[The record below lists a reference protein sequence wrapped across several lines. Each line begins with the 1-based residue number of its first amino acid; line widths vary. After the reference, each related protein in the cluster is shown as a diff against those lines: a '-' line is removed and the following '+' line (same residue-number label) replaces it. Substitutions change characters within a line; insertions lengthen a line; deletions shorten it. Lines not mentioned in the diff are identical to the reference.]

1 MAKSKSFFG
10 LRTGST
16 KSATFSI
23 YRGEQITKDRVEKV
37 ANPQTSS
44 QMLQRMKLAQVA
56 AATARLEGLVNHS
69 FEGVPYGYQS
79 VGEFRRRNLE
89 NGALN
94 VARWIPKGM
103 ADPGVADYVISSGTL
118 VPFNSVVLSGTPAIA
133 INILVEKFFK
143 GFEKS
148 GTSLNG
154 TELPRLVENGDADEA
169 LEGFFEE
176 NPYLQGGDQITF
188 LLQGDLI
195 KSEITWPNKYNTGYD
210 STYRTGFIVSR
221 LILPHKS
228 TGNGP
233 LFYYNTEEAREMS
246 VWKLSATAAGESDIY
261 GLINGYVLFSPLTA
275 PDIPTGF
282 SKGKNLQVQL
292 SAAQQT
298 YFSNENLVAGC
309 TILSRK
315 DGVKDVWRRSSAR
328 LSLYDDIDKN
338 FDACDFTYLKSTTA
352 DKKYLNTGTQPT
364 GIVGQSV

>member
-37 ANPQTSS
+37 ANPQTSA

-118 VPFNSVVLSGTPAIA
+118 VPFNSVPIAGAPSIA
-133 INILVEKFFK
+133 INILVEKFFN
-143 GFEKS
+143 GFENQGVALDKMD
-148 GTSLNG
+148 
-154 TELPRLVENGDADEA
+154 LPAIMDFEYTTKAFD
-169 LEGFFEE
+169 GFFEE

-195 KSEITWPNKYNTGYD
+195 KSEITWPNKYNTGFD

-221 LILPHKS
+221 FILPHKPTS
-228 TGNGP
+228 NGAP
-233 LFYYNTEEAREMS
+233 YYYNTEEEKEMKQWKVTATQAGSS
-246 VWKLSATAAGESDIY
+246 VTF
-261 GLINGYVLFSPLTA
+261 GLTNGYVYFSALGA
-275 PDIPTGF
+275 ADAPTGF
-282 SKGKNLQVQL
+282 TNGKNLEVGL
-292 SAAQQT
+292 TSLQQT
-298 YFSNENLVAGC
+298 YFSHENLVAGC

-315 DGVKDVWRRSSAR
+315 DGAKDTWRRSSAR
-328 LSLYDDIDKN
+328 LSLYDDIDNN
-338 FDACDFTYLKSTTA
+338 FDACDYTYLKSTTA